1 MMYYFSAI
9 FLITASAIYT
19 IASASDEAS
28 FENNLLYSE
37 YKKFYKLVESGEDL
51 DRLWNILSVQEQ
63 SHALNHVQFFSQSE
77 IKQAK
82 ADFITRTTKML
93 SGNVAGHEE
102 YIKAGHGCLVLKL
115 ANDEDYLTKRIMV
128 EYIKDRG
135 NWKMNLIHFSFS
147 TDNSEWNWQDYFSG
161 VEENSVC
168 RHRNWFS

>member
-1 MMYYFSAI
+1 MYYLTAI
-9 FLITASAIYT
+9 FLITASAVYT

-28 FENNLLYSE
+28 IENNLLYSE
-37 YKKFYKLVESGEDL
+37 YKKFYKQVQSGGDL
-51 DRLWNILSVQEQ
+51 NRLWNNLSVQEQ
-63 SHALNHVQFFSQSE
+63 KYAFKHTQFFSESE

-82 ADFITRTTKML
+82 TDFIARTTKML
-93 SGNVAGHEE
+93 SGDVSGHEE
-102 YIKAGHGCLVLKL
+102 YINAGHGCLVLKL
-115 ANDEDYLTKRIMV
+115 SNDDNYLSKRIMV

-147 TDNSEWNWQDYFSG
+147 TDNTEWSWQDYFSG